1 MSFSELTA
9 EYGSAENIPNNVLY
23 EFLCQPQ
30 TQAALHEIAKHYKV
44 GDGSKRVV
52 VMEAVRKQI
61 VTDPA
66 FTAGMTLEDR
76 AELVRLFFPEYATAE
91 AVSA

>member
-9 EYGSAENIPNNVLY
+9 EYGSVENIPNHVLY
-23 EFLCQPQ
+23 EFLRQPQ
-30 TQAALHEIAKHYKV
+30 TQAVLREVTKHYK
-44 GDGSKRVV
+44 GSDGSKRVV

-66 FTAGMTLEDR
+66 FTASMTSADR
-76 AELVRLFFPEYATAE
+76 AELVRLFFPEYAEMVA
-91 AVSA
+91 A